1 MTRTCALCGVF
12 IISFSAIF
20 VRLAGVSPS
29 TSAFYRMAYALPVL
43 ILLAYLSRREDTRQ
57 LKYRL
62 MAIGSGLMLSLDLCV
77 WHWSIDLI
85 GAGLAT
91 VIANIQV
98 VFVGL
103 ISWRVLGEKPTR
115 MALMIIPVVFLG
127 AAISSGLGGG
137 DAYGSDPIL
146 GTSLSFLTAILY
158 AGFLVLFRASNRDG
172 VNPAGPLRD
181 VTLGAVAGTMFIGLL
196 DPGFSF
202 IPVWPA
208 HGWLLALALLPHT
221 VGWLLISRALPRLP
235 GLETSVLLLMQ
246 PVLTVIWG
254 LLIFAESLSPVQ
266 WAGVIIVLGGIGF
279 LSVSGG
285 VVRPVEIPSE

>member
-1 MTRTCALCGVF
+1 VIRTCALCGVF

-29 TSAFYRMAYALPVL
+29 TSAFFRMAYALPVL
-43 ILLAYLSRREDTRQ
+43 ILLAYLSRREDTRG
-57 LKYRL
+57 LKFRL
-62 MAIGSGLMLSLDLCV
+62 MAIGSGMMLALDLSV

-115 MALMIIPVVFLG
+115 RALIIIPVVFLG
-127 AAISSGLGGG
+127 AAISSGLGRG

-146 GTSLSFLTAILY
+146 GTALSFFTAILY

-181 VTLGAVAGTMFIGLL
+181 ATFGAVVGTLIVGMF
-196 DPGFSF
+196 DAGFSF

-208 HGWLLALALLPHT
+208 HGWLLALALLPSV
-221 VGWLLISRALPRLP
+221 VGWLLISKALPRLP

-254 LLIFAESLSPVQ
+254 LLIFAELLSPVQ
-266 WAGVIIVLGGIGF
+266 WAGVIIVLGGIGV
-279 LSVSGG
+279 LSLSGG
-285 VVRPVEIPSE
+285 VVRQIEIPSE